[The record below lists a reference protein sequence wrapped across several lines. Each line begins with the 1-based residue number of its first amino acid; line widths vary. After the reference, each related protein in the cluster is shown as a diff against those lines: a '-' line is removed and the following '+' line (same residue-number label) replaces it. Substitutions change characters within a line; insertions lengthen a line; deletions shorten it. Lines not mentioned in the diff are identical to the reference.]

1 MIVGVRAGEAS
12 SMVLISGR
20 RGTMVAGEPPAR
32 EECSRSVHS
41 NNHPRVF
48 RECLYLLLS
57 AAVDTLQASD
67 AGTWVPR

>member
-1 MIVGVRAGEAS
+1 MIVGVWAGEAS

-48 RECLYLLLS
+48 
-57 AAVDTLQASD
+57 
-67 AGTWVPR
+67 